1 MRTLYYDCFAGISGD
16 MNLGALLE
24 LGISFEHLKNG
35 LSQLGLDHEFE
46 IRAEKGEKNG
56 ISGTKVHVLEKHPHH
71 PSQGH
76 EHDGTHHHHHNHRH
90 YGHIKKIILD
100 SQLSD
105 SVKTKALAIFDE
117 VAKAEAKV
125 HGKTIEEVHFHEVG
139 AIDSI
144 VDIVGAAICFDA
156 LGIERVLTGK
166 IEVGSGFVKCAHGLI
181 PVPAPA
187 TAEILKGYPILSKV
201 EKFEMTTPTGAG
213 ILVGMK
219 AQYQPEKDFAIEK
232 IGYGLGT
239 WTLDIPNA
247 LRVILLAEKPLIE
260 TQSLIE
266 TNIDDMSAEQ
276 LVFVEELLFEEGA
289 LDVYKTPIVMKKGR
303 LAVKLSVL
311 CDENRID
318 ALTQCVIRET
328 TAIGVRVL
336 KVQKR
341 MCHRSTEKLATPLG
355 EVTIKKAYYEGE
367 LVNEKPEYEDC
378 KRLAKVH
385 GMSLKKVYACIQ
397 KSLES
402 KRETC

>member
-24 LGISFEHLKNG
+24 LGVSFEHLKNG

-56 ISGTKVHVLEKHPHH
+56 ISGTKVHVVEKH
-71 PSQGH
+71 
-76 EHDGTHHHHHNHRH
+76 THHHDHDHDHETHHHRH

-100 SQLSD
+100 SHLSEA
-105 SVKTKALAIFDE
+105 VKSKALAVFDE

-187 TAEILKGYPILSKV
+187 TVEILKGYAILSKV
-201 EKFEMTTPTGAG
+201 EKFEMTTPTGAA

-219 AQYQPEKDFAIEK
+219 AQYQPEKDFVVEK

-247 LRVILLAEKPLIE
+247 LRVMLLAEKPLIE
-260 TQSLIE
+260 SQYLIE
-266 TNIDDMSAEQ
+266 SNIDDMSAEQ
-276 LVFVEELLFEEGA
+276 LVYVEALLFEEGA

-311 CDENRID
+311 CEEKRID

-341 MCHRSTEKLATPLG
+341 MCQRTSEKLATPLG
-355 EVTIKKAYYEGE
+355 EVTLKRAYYEGE

-378 KRLAKVH
+378 KRLAKTH
-385 GMSLKKVYACIQ
+385 GTSLKKVYACVQ
-397 KSLES
+397 KAI
-402 KRETC
+402 ETERGTC